1 MPCVVVLEE
10 SSSRRC
16 GTKEGLLV
24 IGCFVVL
31 YFVVAVVEEELVVA
45 ERWWCSTRA
54 LLKGRIDN
62 SMADIV
68 VTVAVVVCRIPSGT
82 PGSRYQSLRKKCN
95 RIVRSSGSKSMSS
108 SKSLLISDQLVFWD
122 DYWDDRF
129 RHTYT
134 RVWDTY
140 AHTHTY
146 AYAHGKWFT
155 TGCSDFGSSVCAVFH
170 DFHFFGQN
178 RVRDKIAYLR
188 PWFGNG
194 NGVYHFVLVVVVF
207 FFFLRFVCSFFDVGT

>member
-54 LLKGRIDN
+54 TEGSRIDN

-108 SKSLLISDQLVFWD
+108 SKSLLISDQLVFGMIIGMIGFD
-122 DYWDDRF
+122 T
-129 RHTYT
+129 HTHKCLGHI
-134 RVWDTY
+134 R

-155 TGCSDFGSSVCAVFH
+155 TGLIRFWFKCVCGFSWVFI
-170 DFHFFGQN
+170 FSG
-178 RVRDKIAYLR
+178 RTGYATK
-188 PWFGNG
+188 
-194 NGVYHFVLVVVVF
+194 
-207 FFFLRFVCSFFDVGT
+207 